1 MPDDDHAAP
10 DGSGRSGGDAQ
21 PAPGGDAHP
30 ATDGDAHPP
39 LRARLTGRVQGR
51 PALSAAVVIA
61 VGLLLL
67 GSVAGA
73 RSILVREDVP
83 PTEARPAASEPATVA
98 SLITAG
104 ARVDP
109 ADQHLFSSAAA
120 QDSPAGVLSRV
131 IPWTGTGELSTVA
144 GTPGSPVPPGP
155 RHLRVRVETEVGLP
169 VDATRFADFAI
180 DVLND
185 PRGWGGRGY
194 TFERTDGSDA
204 AFELILASPDTSER
218 MCAPLGTFGTMSC
231 RAGNRVILTW
241 YRWAIGIPDY
251 GTAVT
256 DYRRYVVNHE
266 VGHYLGFGH
275 VFCPGVGQPAPL
287 MMQQTKGLDGCL
299 PNPWP

>member
-1 MPDDDHAAP
+1 MAI
-10 DGSGRSGGDAQ
+10 
-21 PAPGGDAHP
+21 
-30 ATDGDAHPP
+30 
-39 LRARLTGRVQGR
+39 
-51 PALSAAVVIA
+51 VVA
-61 VGLLLL
+61 VGLLLI

-73 RSILVREDVP
+73 RAMLTHGATAD
-83 PTEARPAASEPATVA
+83 AASEPAVDEPVTVA

-104 ARVDP
+104 ARIDP
-109 ADQHLFSSAAA
+109 TDRHVFSSAAA
-120 QDSPAGVLSRV
+120 QDGPAGVLSRV
-131 IPWTGTGELSTVA
+131 IPLTGTGELVPVA
-144 GTPGSPVPPGP
+144 GTPGSPVPPGA

-204 AFELILASPDTSER
+204 AFELILASPNTSER
-218 MCAPLGTFGTMSC
+218 MCAPLGTFGIMSC

-251 GTAVT
+251 GTAIT

-275 VFCPGVGQPAPL
+275 VFCGGIGQPAPL